1 MKIVGLTGG
10 IGSGK
15 SEVARMFR
23 ELGAYVIDADELAR
37 RVVEPDK
44 PAWRKIKDFFGEE
57 VFNPDLSL
65 NRKKL
70 AEQVFGNEQAR
81 KKLEEITHPR
91 IGEEILKELEKA
103 KKKKAELVII
113 DAALL
118 LESSLKDWVK
128 PIILITAEEEIRI
141 KRVCARDHCEE
152 QEVRAR
158 IRNQAPDSERA
169 KKADFII
176 KNEQGLKELREQVLK
191 LYQELIQK

>member
-23 ELGAYVIDADELAR
+23 ELGAYVIDADEMAR

-44 PAWRKIKDFFGEE
+44 PAWRGIKEFFGEE
-57 VFNPDLSL
+57 VFNPDQSL

-70 AEQVFGNEQAR
+70 AERVFGDEQTR
-81 KKLEEITHPR
+81 KKLEEITHSK
-91 IGEEILKELEKA
+91 IGEEILKELEEA
-103 KKKKAELVII
+103 KKKKAKLVVI

-128 PIILITAEEEIRI
+128 PIILITADEELRI
-141 KRVCARDHCEE
+141 KRVCARDRCNK

-176 KNEQGLKELREQVLK
+176 KNEQGLTELRKAVSN
-191 LYQELIQK
+191 LYQDLIRQ